1 MPGRGCGVVAV
12 HPQTPGRCVPGSL
25 LAAPSFR
32 LVLLQAHEVVV
43 DCKLW
48 LVLSC
53 AVLGPGPAP
62 AEAVA
67 RQSPVIFSRNWDGA
81 SRCVLKRD

>member
-1 MPGRGCGVVAV
+1 MPGWGCGVVAV
-12 HPQTPGRCVPGSL
+12 RPQTPGPCVPSSL

-32 LVLLQAHEVVV
+32 LILLQAHEVVV
-43 DCKLW
+43 DCKSW

-53 AVLGPGPAP
+53 TVLGPGPAP

-67 RQSPVIFSRNWDGA
+67 RQSPVIFSRNWNGA
-81 SRCVLKRD
+81 LRCVLKRG